1 MNDVSYD
8 VEEPTILNGEPT
20 KPTKEKVLALEIPN
34 ETLVKEAPIEK
45 TKQLA
50 NEITTIKTIEAVQ
63 KKKENELNVFP
74 FDSSDYRGRLFE
86 SNDGRLKR
94 RLFNW

>member
-1 MNDVSYD
+1 MNDVSDD

-20 KPTKEKVLALEIPN
+20 NPTKEKVLVLEIPN
-34 ETLVKEAPIEK
+34 ETLVKEAPIEN

-50 NEITTIKTIEAVQ
+50 NEITIKTIEAAQ